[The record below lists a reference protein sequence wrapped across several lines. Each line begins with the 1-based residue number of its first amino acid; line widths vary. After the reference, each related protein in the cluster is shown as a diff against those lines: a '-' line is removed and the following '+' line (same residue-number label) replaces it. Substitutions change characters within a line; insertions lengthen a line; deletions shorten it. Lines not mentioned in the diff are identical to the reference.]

1 MKLIE
6 VNNLTK
12 RFGGLVA
19 VNNVDFYINE
29 GELFGLI
36 GPNGSG
42 KSVMFNTMTGVY
54 KSDGGKVVF
63 NGEDITD
70 LPPHVVN
77 EKGIGRTFQGS
88 KVFLS
93 LTPLQNVMV
102 GRHCRTRSHLGD
114 VMLRTP
120 FTQREDS
127 ETEEKAMHALELVG
141 MGLVERKD
149 TPVKDLTY
157 VMRSMTGI
165 AIALTT
171 DPKIIF
177 LDEPVAGMN
186 PAEIVQAMELI
197 KKIRDTG
204 ITVFLV
210 EHNMRTIMGICQR
223 IMVLNMGYKIAEGTP
238 QEICRNEQVVQAY
251 LGRGYGA
258 ETKQG

>member
-1 MKLIE
+1 MRLIE
-6 VNNLTK
+6 ANNLTK

-19 VNNVDFYINE
+19 VNNVDFYIDE

-42 KSVMFNTMTGVY
+42 KTVMFNTITGIY
-54 KSDGGKVVF
+54 KSDGGKVAF
-63 NGEDITD
+63 SGEDITD
-70 LPPHVVN
+70 LPPHKIN
-77 EKGIGRTFQGS
+77 AKGIGRTFQGS

-102 GRHCRTRSHLGD
+102 GRHCRTKSHLGSAL
-114 VMLRTP
+114 VRTG
-120 FTQREDS
+120 FSRREDR

-141 MGLVERKD
+141 MGLVEAKD
-149 TPVKDLTY
+149 IPVMALTY
-157 VMRSMTGI
+157 VMRSLTGI
-165 AIALTT
+165 AIALST

-177 LDEPVAGMN
+177 LDEPIAGMN
-186 PAEIVQAMELI
+186 PTEITQAMELI
-197 KKIRDTG
+197 KRIRDTG

-210 EHNMRTIMGICQR
+210 EHNMKAIMGICER

-238 QEICRNEQVVQAY
+238 QEISQNEEVVQAY
-251 LGRGYGA
+251 LGREYGA